1 MLRCRKNGRFHKA
14 KKRKERP
21 DEILPYAVELALYTG
36 MRVGELSG
44 LMWNDIDEVNKKGN
58 QKGNQK

>member
-1 MLRCRKNGRFHKA
+1 MTLVLWKTFYYKI
-14 KKRKERP
+14 KSTSL
-21 DEILPYAVELALYTG
+21 EILPYAVELALYTG

>member
-1 MLRCRKNGRFHKA
+1 
-14 KKRKERP
+14 
-21 DEILPYAVELALYTG
+21 